1 MRTLLLTL
9 AFTVF
14 TVFTAPAAFGW
25 GQTGHRAIGYI
36 AQQHLTPEAQA
47 RLTEILEGHSLAA
60 ASTWMDEIRSDDAYD
75 YTSTWHWVTIPDGMA
90 YAETEKN
97 PNGDALGK
105 IKEFIAALEEGTLS
119 AEEERNAVR
128 FLVHLIGD
136 IHQPLHVGTGEDRG
150 GNDFTVIWFG
160 EPSNLHR
167 VWDSSMIDQKQLSFT
182 ELARF
187 VMAPATDSQIADWQR
202 STPEEWA
209 QESMTYRDQ
218 LYDVPQDREIGYEY
232 SYRNF
237 DAVQQR
243 LLQAGVRLAAV
254 FNAIYG

>member
-1 MRTLLLTL
+1 VRKLLLTL
-9 AFTVF
+9 AFTAF
-14 TVFTAPAAFGW
+14 IAPAAFGW
-25 GQTGHRAIGYI
+25 GQIGHRAIGYI

-75 YTSTWHWVTIPDGMA
+75 YTSTWHWVTIPDGMT

-97 PNGDALGK
+97 PDGDALGK
-105 IKEFIAALEEGTLS
+105 IKAFIAALEDGALS

-136 IHQPLHVGTGEDRG
+136 IHQPLHVGTGTDRG
-150 GNDFTVIWFG
+150 GNDFTVVWFG

-167 VWDSSMIDQKQLSFT
+167 VWDSDMIDQKQLSFT

-187 VMAPATDSQIADWQR
+187 VMAPATDAQTADWQR
-202 STPEEWA
+202 STPEDWA
-209 QESMTYRDQ
+209 QESMTLREQ
-218 LYDVPQDREIGYEY
+218 VYDVPPDREIGYAY

-237 DAVQQR
+237 DTVKRR

>member
-1 MRTLLLTL
+1 
-9 AFTVF
+9 
-14 TVFTAPAAFGW
+14 
-25 GQTGHRAIGYI
+25 
-36 AQQHLTPEAQA
+36 
-47 RLTEILEGHSLAA
+47 
-60 ASTWMDEIRSDDAYD
+60 
-75 YTSTWHWVTIPDGMA
+75 MA

-105 IKEFIAALEEGTLS
+105 IKEFIAALEAGSLS

-136 IHQPLHVGTGEDRG
+136 IHQPLHVGTGTDRG

-187 VMAPATDSQIADWQR
+187 VMAPATDAQIADWQR
-202 STPEEWA
+202 STPEAWA
-209 QESMTYRDQ
+209 QESMTVREQ
-218 LYDVPQDREIGYEY
+218 VYDVPPDREIGYAY

-237 DAVQQR
+237 DTVKQR

-254 FNAIYG
+254 FNEIYG